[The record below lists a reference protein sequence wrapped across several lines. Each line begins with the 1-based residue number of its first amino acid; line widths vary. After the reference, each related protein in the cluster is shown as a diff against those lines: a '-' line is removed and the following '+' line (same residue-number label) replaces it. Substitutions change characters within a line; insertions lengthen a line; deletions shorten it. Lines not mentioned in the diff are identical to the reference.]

1 MTGDTIPG
9 AARLPRR
16 DGTADRA
23 TGEEPRPRRQPR
35 EEGSRFLFS
44 PWHLVLIPLA
54 VVMLVPMAW
63 MLVTSLETLNETRH
77 FPPILLPHIL
87 APSNYSQ
94 VLQQAPFARWFANTL
109 IVTVVTVAANLL
121 LCAMAG
127 YAFARIKFFGRE
139 VVFILVLATLM
150 IPFQVV
156 MIPTFIIV
164 KHLGLINTLGGLIV
178 PNLAQAFGIFL
189 FRQFFR
195 TLPVELEEAARID
208 GASRL
213 GVLFKIV
220 LPLSGP
226 VLATVAM
233 ITFLY
238 TWNDFLWPLIT
249 IYSPNNMTLQLGL
262 TTFEGTHQT
271 ATNLLM
277 AANLMSLLP
286 VLLLFFL
293 AQRYFIRGIA
303 STGLKG

>member
-1 MTGDTIPG
+1 MIEPAVD
-9 AARLPRR
+9 ARVEAPARE
-16 DGTADRA
+16 A
-23 TGEEPRPRRQPR
+23 PP
-35 EEGSRFLFS
+35 EEGRRFLFS

-54 VVMLVPMAW
+54 VAMLIPLVW
-63 MLVTSLETLNETRH
+63 MLVTSVQTLAETQH
-77 FPPILLPHIL
+77 YPPVLVPKTLQWN
-87 APSNYSQ
+87 NYTQ
-94 VLQQAPFARWFANTL
+94 VLRDAPFARWFLNSL
-109 IVTVVTVAANLL
+109 LVTTAVVIGNLFFCSL
-121 LCAMAG
+121 AG

-156 MIPTFIIV
+156 MIPTFLIV
-164 KHLGLINTLGGLIV
+164 RKLGMIDTLGALIL

-189 FRQFFR
+189 LRQFFR
-195 TLPVELEEAARID
+195 TLPIELEEAARID

-226 VLATVAM
+226 ALATLAV
-233 ITFLY
+233 ITFLW

-262 TTFEGTHQT
+262 TTFQGAHQSS
-271 ATNLLM
+271 TNLLM
-277 AANLMSLLP
+277 AANVMSMVP
-286 VLLLFFL
+286 VLLLFFF

-303 STGLKG
+303 TSGLKG